1 MRQGPKGWS
10 EGLAEQVGKKIN
22 ELETGC
28 LLLCKEGIVSK
39 GENELR

>member
-1 MRQGPKGWS
+1 MRQGPKEWS
-10 EGLAEQVGKKIN
+10 EELAEQVGKKRN
-22 ELETGC
+22 ELGKGC